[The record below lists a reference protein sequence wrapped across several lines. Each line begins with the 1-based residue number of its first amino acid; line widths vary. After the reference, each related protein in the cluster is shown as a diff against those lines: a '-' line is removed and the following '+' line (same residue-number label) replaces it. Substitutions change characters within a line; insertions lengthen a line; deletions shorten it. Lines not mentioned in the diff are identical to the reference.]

1 LSVQLVLLKI
11 GEALGVSC
19 SHGRNTI
26 EPRPL
31 SEFIRMTYRQP
42 DRAGFRPSA
51 HRGVIAFVVAVAAG
65 LGSCMAAEPLLRRP
79 PGMVSYTYREP
90 FKTDIPGTLDAIR
103 RLGVRDIEF
112 SNLFGTTAA
121 VIRRL
126 LDERGM
132 TCSSYGVGYEQLM
145 KSPDT
150 VAADATI
157 LGARFVRVAWI
168 PHQAPFTADHA
179 RAAAADFNRVGRT
192 LRERHGLTFCYHNH
206 GYEFAPHGDGTLFDL
221 IAAETNPDDVAFE
234 IDILWAHFGGA
245 NPAAVIERYGS
256 RVKLLHLKDL
266 RRGVTGDLTGRTPP
280 ENDVALGSGQID
292 IPAVLR
298 AAARAGVAHA
308 YIEDESPLFAEQV
321 PRSIAY
327 LQSLVE

>member
-1 LSVQLVLLKI
+1 MIRSLDDHAGSMPYAVRGLIGCLIAVFTGLS
-11 GEALGVSC
+11 
-19 SHGRNTI
+19 
-26 EPRPL
+26 
-31 SEFIRMTYRQP
+31 
-42 DRAGFRPSA
+42 SA
-51 HRGVIAFVVAVAAG
+51 AT
-65 LGSCMAAEPLLRRP
+65 AEPLLSEP

-112 SNLFGTTAA
+112 SNLFGATAA

-132 TCSSYGVGYEQLM
+132 TCSSYGVGYEDLI
-145 KSPDT
+145 KSTAT
-150 VAADATI
+150 VAADAKT

-168 PHQAPFTADHA
+168 PHKAPFTADHA
-179 RAAAADFNRVGRT
+179 RAAATDFNRIGRL
-192 LRERHGLTFCYHNH
+192 LREQHGLTFCYHNH
-206 GYEFAPHGDGTLFDL
+206 GYEFATHGDGTLFDL
-221 IAAETNPDDVAFE
+221 IAAETDPADVAFE
-234 IDILWAHFGGA
+234 LDILWAHFGGA
-245 NPAAVIERYGS
+245 DPAAIIERHGS

-266 RRGVTGDLTGRTPP
+266 RRGVQGNLSGRTPP

-298 AAARAGVAHA
+298 AARKAGVAHA

-327 LQSLVE
+327 LQSLKD